1 MDIANV
7 YSGLPISKLYSSQMK
22 DKNNN
27 LFRSRIMQ
35 SIIQGKSKQVK
46 IDNQGPFTI
55 IGESINPTR
64 RKKLIETLQAHD
76 FGYVHELATS
86 QIQAGAD
93 ILDVNVGFPGVDD
106 VILLPEVVMFL
117 VVNFDIPLCLD
128 SPNPKAIAAGLAA
141 APSKTLVN
149 SVNGEEKSLNAIL
162 PIIKEFG
169 AVVIGLVM
177 DDNGIPNDAEGR
189 VAIAEK
195 ILSRAEKQGIPTTD
209 VIIDPLVMT
218 VSADSNAALVTLQT
232 IELVRRSFGVNITL
246 GASNVSF
253 GLPDRDIINDN
264 FLALAMYAGASSAI
278 TNPVKSTS
286 SIRAVDLLIGRDP
299 YAARFIKNFRTQQKL
314 QQASN

>member
-1 MDIANV
+1 
-7 YSGLPISKLYSSQMK
+7 
-22 DKNNN
+22 
-27 LFRSRIMQ
+27 
-35 SIIQGKSKQVK
+35 
-46 IDNQGPFTI
+46 
-55 IGESINPTR
+55 
-64 RKKLIETLQAHD
+64 
-76 FGYVHELATS
+76 
-86 QIQAGAD
+86 
-93 ILDVNVGFPGVDD
+93 
-106 VILLPEVVMFL
+106 
-117 VVNFDIPLCLD
+117 
-128 SPNPKAIAAGLAA
+128 
-141 APSKTLVN
+141 
-149 SVNGEEKSLNAIL
+149 
-162 PIIKEFG
+162 
-169 AVVIGLVM
+169 M